1 MYTGIE
7 NSILGIEKQA
17 KELNANISPIDV
29 IRSSKI
35 LFRMKFGQDSKNAPK
50 LAKKSVLDW

>member
-35 LFRMKFGQDSKNAPK
+35 MFRMKFGQDSKNAPK
-50 LAKKSVLDW
+50 LGRK